1 VLTGLNIGRYA
12 AGEGLPGGPGLG
24 GLLDYLLGG
33 TERIRLRLSSLE
45 PDDIDGALL
54 ESLANRRLRPH
65 FHLSVQSGSGRVLRR
80 MGRLYGPE
88 RVDRAVSQLR
98 RLREDPFIAC
108 DIITGFPGEGEAE
121 FEETAQLCGRADFAW
136 IHSFPYSPRPGTAA
150 WNFGERVPQREAASR
165 VARLLDLARRG
176 RRNYTARWLGKE
188 VEVVLEGRG
197 SPAPAGPEDGE
208 GFRAGTSE
216 NYLKVLIPRPWLPG
230 AYGPGGILRCR
241 LRPELPG
248 AWPPVPAGPR
258 RDTGGPGNFDALGYP
273 VPCTAPSPEQPRP
286 VA

>member
-12 AGEGLPGGPGLG
+12 AGEGIQGGRSPGLG

-45 PDDIDGALL
+45 PEDIDEALL

-88 RVDRAVSQLR
+88 RVEWAVSRLR
-98 RLREDPFIAC
+98 KLREDPFIAC

-121 FEETAQLCGRADFAW
+121 FEETAELRGQADFAW

-150 WNFGERVPQREAASR
+150 WNFGEPVPQREAARR

-176 RRNYTARWLGKE
+176 RRNYVVRWLGKE
-188 VEVVLEGRG
+188 AEVVLE
-197 SPAPAGPEDGE
+197 SPGLSPEAGG
-208 GFRAGTSE
+208 GLRAGTSE
-216 NYLKVLIPRPWLPG
+216 NYLKVLIPRPWLPAG
-230 AYGPGGILRCR
+230 YGPGAVLRCR
-241 LRPELPG
+241 LQGLSELPG
-248 AWPPVPAGPR
+248 AWREDPLAAKRR
-258 RDTGGPGNFDALGYP
+258 RDGDPGSFDALGRP
-273 VPCTAPSPEQPRP
+273 VP
-286 VA
+286 